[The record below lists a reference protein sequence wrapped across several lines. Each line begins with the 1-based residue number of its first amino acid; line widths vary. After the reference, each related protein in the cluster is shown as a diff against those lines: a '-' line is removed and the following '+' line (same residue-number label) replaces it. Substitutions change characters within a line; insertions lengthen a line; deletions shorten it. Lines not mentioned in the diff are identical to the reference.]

1 MERRAFLSAGTAAL
15 AAAAWPGRLMA
26 DALSRLPSTVGIQL
40 YTVRRLMSTD
50 ADGTLAALA
59 GIGYREVELAGLYGR
74 TAGDFRKL
82 LDKHG
87 LHAPATHISLSA
99 LRNNTAQV
107 LDDAAILGNHWVIVP
122 SLDAAERTID
132 GIRRVADALNQA
144 GAKAKERGMRVGY
157 HNHQYEFAAIN
168 GTVPYDIL
176 LSQTDRN
183 LVDFELDLF
192 WIRRGGGDT
201 LAYFAKNPGRFVA
214 LHVKDMTADGKMVN
228 VGAGAIDFAGIFA
241 HADRAGVMHYFVEHD
256 EPTDPIADARTSFVA
271 TQKLLRVE

>member
-15 AAAAWPGRLMA
+15 AAAAWPRRLLG
-26 DALSRLPSTVGIQL
+26 DAPTSLASTVGIQL
-40 YTVRRLMSTD
+40 YTVRRLMNTD
-50 ADGTLAALA
+50 AKGTLAALA
-59 GIGYREVELAGLYGR
+59 AIGYREVELAGLYGR
-74 TAGDFRKL
+74 TATDFRKL
-82 LDKHG
+82 LDAHG
-87 LHAPATHISLSA
+87 LHAPATHISLNA

-107 LDDAAILGNHWVIVP
+107 LDDAATLGHHWVIVP
-122 SLDAAERTID
+122 SLDGADRTLD

-157 HNHQYEFAAIN
+157 HNHQYEFTAID

-201 LAYFAKNPGRFVA
+201 LAYFARNPGRFAA
-214 LHVKDMTADGKMVN
+214 LHVKDMAADGKMVN

-241 HADRAGVMHYFVEHD
+241 HADRAGVKHYFVEHD
-256 EPTDPIADARTSFVA
+256 EPTQPLDDARISFLA